1 MGRFFKVLGPVVLS
15 WFVGVPAQLAAV
27 DIIDAHGNLVL
38 VFLGVLGGAA
48 GDLDVDGFGF
58 LGRIERGD
66 AGGGYVPLEGHDD
79 LVAVKEDRG
88 NASPVVLAVFPKSLQ
103 GLAVFL
109 YVGVLP
115 LAGGRQIAEAGQN
128 ERNHEQ

>member
-1 MGRFFKVLGPVVLS
+1 PGEVSVFFHAFKDHEGMGRFFKVLGPFVLS

-27 DIIDAHGNLVL
+27 EIIDAQGNLVL
-38 VFLGVLGGAA
+38 VILGVLGGAA

-66 AGGGYVPLEGHDD
+66 AGGGFIPLEGDDD
-79 LVAVKEDRG
+79 LVAVKEDRA
-88 NASPVVLAVFPKSLQ
+88 NAGPVVLAGFPKSLH

-109 YVGVLP
+109 DVGVLA
-115 LAGGRQIAEAGQN
+115 L
-128 ERNHEQ
+128 